1 MAFHLSS
8 QLAVEGRTLRAG
20 FGKQQF
26 KGAFFWDTLY
36 VFTYYTDKD
45 LYLVIAAMLV
55 TIYNQL
61 NTILRLREASITKMK
76 NLCGIDF

>member
-1 MAFHLSS
+1 MAFHLNS
-8 QLAVEGRTLRAG
+8 QLAVESCTLKAS

-36 VFTYYTDKD
+36 VFTYYRDKD

-55 TIYNQL
+55 TIYDQL
-61 NTILRLREASITKMK
+61 NTILCLREASITKMK
-76 NLCGIDF
+76 NLGGIDF